1 MAQNIYHVMR
11 RPDDTWQVLKEGF
24 KRPHII
30 RSSREEAIV
39 LAKRLA
45 RVNPDS
51 TVIVHDSDN
60 EVEREFRFIK
70 QAGQTSG
77 ALL

>member
-1 MAQNIYHVMR
+1 MTLNIYHVMR
-11 RPDDTWQVLKEGF
+11 RPDDSWQVLKEGF

-30 RSSREEAIV
+30 RNSREEAII

-51 TVIVHDSDN
+51 RVVVHDSEN
-60 EVEREFRFIK
+60 EVEREFRFFRQGK
-70 QAGQTSG
+70 ASEV
-77 ALL
+77 LL